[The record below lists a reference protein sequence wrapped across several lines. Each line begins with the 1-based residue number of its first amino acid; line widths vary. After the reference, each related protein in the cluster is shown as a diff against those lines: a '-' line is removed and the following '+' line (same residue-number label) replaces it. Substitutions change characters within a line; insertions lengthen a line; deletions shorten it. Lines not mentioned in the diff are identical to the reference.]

1 MTAGTIRVGI
11 GGWTFP
17 PWRGT
22 FYPEGLPHARELDY
36 AAGKLTAIEI
46 NGTYYRLRTP
56 KSFAAWAKA
65 APPGFVFSV
74 KASRFCTNRKKL
86 AEAGESVEK
95 FLDQGLVE
103 LGGALGPILWQFMAT
118 KPFDPDDFAA
128 FLSLLPARRNGVTL
142 RHAIEP
148 RHDSFRTP
156 EFVALARK
164 AGVAIVFADKPD
176 FPTIADPTAD
186 FVYARLQTARD
197 AEPEGYSSAELDRWA
212 DIAARWAAGKP
223 VPEYP
228 AIALAAADAQ
238 PRDVFVFMING
249 AKIRA
254 PAAAQ
259 ALLNRLD
266 GRRSSV

>member
-1 MTAGTIRVGI
+1 
-11 GGWTFP
+11 
-17 PWRGT
+17 
-22 FYPEGLPHARELDY
+22 
-36 AAGKLTAIEI
+36 
-46 NGTYYRLRTP
+46 
-56 KSFAAWAKA
+56 
-65 APPGFVFSV
+65 
-74 KASRFCTNRKKL
+74 
-86 AEAGESVEK
+86 
-95 FLDQGLVE
+95 
-103 LGGALGPILWQFMAT
+103 MAT

-176 FPTIADPTAD
+176 YPTIADRTAD
-186 FVYARLQTARD
+186 FIYARLQTARD
-197 AEPEGYSSAELDRWA
+197 VEPEGYSSAELDGWA
-212 DIAARWAAGKP
+212 DIAGRWAAGKP

-228 AIALAAADAQ
+228 ALADAAAEGQ
-238 PRDVFVFMING
+238 TRDVFVLMING

-266 GRRSSV
+266 DRRSSV